1 MESLQASVSF
11 STLPSA
17 SSALLRLSPTICI
30 DGSASL
36 SRFAWLPAR
45 RFTES
50 TEDRESLIESVEIGS
65 QFFGVLGLGIGLI

>member
-1 MESLQASVSF
+1 MKRLQSNVSF

-30 DGSASL
+30 HGSTSL

-50 TEDRESLIESVEIGS
+50 TEDRERLIESVEIGS
-65 QFFGVLGLGIGLI
+65 QFLAFLA